1 MSNYQQKYCNGGVDH
16 QTIADEIMSVI
27 GRLDALEGKLEALTP
42 WDEQGRRVSA
52 IYPGETCKGAAQ
64 DEITPEYR
72 AAMCKTPDVKYKN
85 YREWPIRSLMNELAV
100 IGAGL
105 SGHKIPD
112 IWAEIERRIFQA
124 RREGYD
130 ERRCSEA
137 KPAPEPTSEPKPCYL
152 VDAVTGEPRS
162 RLFAEY
168 GDAHEVFGYN
178 PATPAQIR
186 AEAVRLGLLDAER
199 QKVAEAFLH
208 AALDSMAG
216 KEDSY
221 KDTAGAFLRESRRE
235 GVIHGE
241 WLEGMASVL
250 EAAAKGEK

>member
-1 MSNYQQKYCNGGVDH
+1 MSNYQQKYSNGGVDH
-16 QTIADEIMSVI
+16 QTIADEIMSI
-27 GRLDALEGKLEALTP
+27 LGRLDALETRMNKGDGEYLYLDNLYDKLSQRLDALEGK
-42 WDEQGRRVSA
+42 
-52 IYPGETCKGAAQ
+52 GAVQNMA
-64 DEITPEYR
+64 DSIHLPYCENWEGATSFMING
-72 AAMCKTPDVKYKN
+72 VKYVP
-85 YREWPIRSLMNELAV
+85 ES
-100 IGAGL
+100 
-105 SGHKIPD
+105 
-112 IWAEIERRIFQA
+112 
-124 RREGYD
+124 
-130 ERRCSEA
+130 C
-137 KPAPEPTSEPKPCYL
+137 PAPEPTSEPKPCYL